1 MFYSFLWN
9 NKPDKI
15 KRNTAN
21 QKLTNGGL
29 DMLDV
34 DKFDKSLKL
43 TWIRRFFNSKAKW
56 KLITE
61 NQYRKLLKCINL
73 GEQFHNLILKDMKN
87 EFWRDVIKALH
98 LFSNNYNLES
108 KKEIEASSFLFNN
121 KIKIGNS
128 HIKSNISIENYIFR
142 PSINK

>member
-43 TWIRRFFNSKAKW
+43 TWIRRFFNSKYLDFKGS
-56 KLITE
+56 KP
-61 NQYRKLLKCINL
+61 K
-73 GEQFHNLILKDMKN
+73 ILCRVMM
-87 EFWRDVIKALH
+87 
-98 LFSNNYNLES
+98 
-108 KKEIEASSFLFNN
+108 
-121 KIKIGNS
+121 GG
-128 HIKSNISIENYIFR
+128 
-142 PSINK
+142 